1 MGLVSTLGAV
11 LSAFMGLHY
20 GHIITNFQSHS
31 ARISHSL
38 LFAALLLG
46 LGALLRL
53 PLQLPPHHDGLSS
66 SGGVLPDWLALSYP
80 GMPPNAYLYTLTY
93 VLLTAAAAAAVM
105 TLVYII
111 VDAAQVH
118 FYTRP
123 LEWAG
128 TNSLFLFA
136 ATATPLVTSLVAGF
150 YWDRP
155 EENLVAYFHKKLLD
169 WLPDMQVVAIATAVL
184 KVVVWFLF
192 AGALDWQG
200 IHMRL

>member
-1 MGLVSTLGAV
+1 MNADRTAPSV
-11 LSAFMGLHY
+11 LTSPIG
-20 GHIITNFQSHS
+20 
-31 ARISHSL
+31 
-38 LFAALLLG
+38 
-46 LGALLRL
+46 
-53 PLQLPPHHDGLSS
+53 
-66 SGGVLPDWLALSYP
+66 
-80 GMPPNAYLYTLTY
+80 PNAYLYTLTY